1 MGTAASSPPPR
12 PPSEGEVPEMP
23 PTSSS
28 SSPSSGDDWYDPA
41 QVRKGGPSN
50 VKVPD
55 IDVLLDRD
63 GYLRDHEREIRQV
76 ITSHCF
82 FWAIVLKE
90 ALGKRP
96 P

>member
-1 MGTAASSPPPR
+1 MRTAASSPPPR
-12 PPSEGEVPEMP
+12 SEGEAPAMP

-28 SSPSSGDDWYDPA
+28 SSPPPGDDWYDPA

-76 ITSHCF
+76 VFIGRTSYTQY
-82 FWAIVLKE
+82 V
-90 ALGKRP
+90 ALRVGL
-96 P
+96 